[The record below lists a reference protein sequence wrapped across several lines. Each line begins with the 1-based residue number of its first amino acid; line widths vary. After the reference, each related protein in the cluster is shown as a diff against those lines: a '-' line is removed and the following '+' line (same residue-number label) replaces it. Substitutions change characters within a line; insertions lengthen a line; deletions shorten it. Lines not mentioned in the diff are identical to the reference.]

1 MNINSKWLTSP
12 LPPHPTSPI
21 IVGRGQIFSEIQT
34 IYLPWRAVKL
44 ICCNSVYYTA
54 AIICFHFQVRGEV
67 SGGQTGSGLLG
78 QSASTLRWP
87 TRKLEAA
94 PFIIPCHTPSH
105 LLYCKL
111 HTNCQ
116 LLHQLYFAFD
126 YRKILEMFYLF
137 NQRKWACLTMVKIE
151 NVFKASLPPL
161 LPCVAWW
168 AADGRNLTTERSWSP
183 NQINSMN

>member
-1 MNINSKWLTSP
+1 MQTLIDLDMLLQMHKTIYVAKSRWEDVDRCKERKVSIKCKWLTSP

-67 SGGQTGSGLLG
+67 SSGQTGSGLLG

-116 LLHQLYFAFD
+116 LLHQLHWHCH
-126 YRKILEMFYLF
+126 R
-137 NQRKWACLTMVKIE
+137 
-151 NVFKASLPPL
+151 
-161 LPCVAWW
+161 
-168 AADGRNLTTERSWSP
+168 
-183 NQINSMN
+183 QIKFLQ